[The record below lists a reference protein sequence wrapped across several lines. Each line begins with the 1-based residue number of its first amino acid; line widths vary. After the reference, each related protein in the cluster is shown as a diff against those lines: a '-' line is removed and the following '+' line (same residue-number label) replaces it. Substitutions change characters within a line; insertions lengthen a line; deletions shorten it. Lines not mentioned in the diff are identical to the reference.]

1 MVALYRVRPDACKPR
16 PQNKQPRSKSVMR
29 RDFLLRQMAKKAG
42 VDPESYLRSVLETTS
57 SFPEAAEF
65 LGITRKTLWRWRR
78 EMGIEVAR

>member
-1 MVALYRVRPDACKPR
+1 MNDYSIVTAPPIVVRRERVVP
-16 PQNKQPRSKSVMR
+16 
-29 RDFLLRQMAKKAG
+29 FLLRQMAKKAG